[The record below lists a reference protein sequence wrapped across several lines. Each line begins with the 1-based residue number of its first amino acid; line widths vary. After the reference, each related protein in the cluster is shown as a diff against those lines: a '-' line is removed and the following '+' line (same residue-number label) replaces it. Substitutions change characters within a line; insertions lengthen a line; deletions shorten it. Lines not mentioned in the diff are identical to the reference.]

1 MEQPTPIPLVLV
13 VDSETYGRA
22 ALCETLEDAGYS
34 TACVGSARTAL
45 ALIAD
50 GHFDIVLLEDTPQDM
65 PAVEVL
71 RELRAVSSIPAIVIA
86 RETSTATRIAAFDV
100 GADDCMVEPVAP
112 GGAGPARPTRCCG
125 DRSTTNCWL
134 SPRAVTA

>member
-112 GGAGPARPTRCCG
+112 VELVRRVQRGAAEIAARQIAGC
-125 DRSTTNCWL
+125 
-134 SPRAVTA
+134 PREL